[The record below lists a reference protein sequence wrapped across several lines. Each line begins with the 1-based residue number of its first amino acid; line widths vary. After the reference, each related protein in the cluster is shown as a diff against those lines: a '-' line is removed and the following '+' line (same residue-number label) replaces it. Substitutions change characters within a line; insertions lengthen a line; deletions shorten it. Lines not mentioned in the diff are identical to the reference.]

1 MLQRGGHIR
10 NLEQQPKF
18 TFTDSDG
25 RQIKQLNGQP
35 MRYTADFRY
44 DEAGND
50 GEWHD
55 VVEDFKSL
63 ATMTEAATLRLALFK
78 HYHPGKL
85 KIVGRGIAARGTG
98 DGETGGAMSSRRN
111 PARPANNVVTEMVV
125 ELRASTGRGL
135 TDIGLIDQQGR
146 VWISGTVDL
155 AMLAH
160 VTEYALRREFA
171 AALAQAAK

>member
-63 ATMTEAATLRLALFK
+63 ATMTEAATLRLALFQAP
-78 HYHPGKL
+78 HHRTED
-85 KIVGRGIAARGTG
+85 RGPWHCRAR
-98 DGETGGAMSSRRN
+98 
-111 PARPANNVVTEMVV
+111 
-125 ELRASTGRGL
+125 
-135 TDIGLIDQQGR
+135 QQGR
-146 VWISGTVDL
+146 ENGVG
-155 AMLAH
+155 
-160 VTEYALRREFA
+160 R
-171 AALAQAAK
+171 

>member
-1 MLQRGGHIR
+1 MMVIRLPHMPGEEPAPRQNKFRARRTPCNQGHTHASAAEAGRCNDLTLLQRGGHIR

-25 RQIKQLNGQP
+25 RQIKQLSGQP

-98 DGETGGAMSSRRN
+98 GRRKGA
-111 PARPANNVVTEMVV
+111 
-125 ELRASTGRGL
+125 GR
-135 TDIGLIDQQGR
+135 
-146 VWISGTVDL
+146 
-155 AMLAH
+155 
-160 VTEYALRREFA
+160 
-171 AALAQAAK
+171 

>member
-1 MLQRGGHIR
+1 
-10 NLEQQPKF
+10 
-18 TFTDSDG
+18 
-25 RQIKQLNGQP
+25 

-63 ATMTEAATLRLALFK
+63 ATMTEAATLRLALFQA
-78 HYHPGKL
+78 HPGKL

-98 DGETGGAMSSRRN
+98 DGETERAMSSRRN
-111 PARPANNVVTEMVV
+111 PARPANNVVTEMSS
-125 ELRASTGRGL
+125 ELRRQQQAGGL
-135 TDIGLIDQQGR
+135 TDIGMIDQQGR

-171 AALAQAAK
+171 APLYAQAAK